1 MARSGGSGHTIFA
14 PAISTLVLGL
24 PQIQSL
30 HVPWLDDRAVAHLAQ
45 VPDLSA
51 LHLEF
56 GLPEHAPLVE
66 PLGFTTLTELTV
78 RTMKCALRLLN
89 MAVNSPLA
97 KFTIMATCFNPTEA
111 MAREFYATLLEHCSD
126 SSLREITIEGE
137 FEEDIEALSAVE
149 TALFLVGGDVLQP
162 LFSFTNLVEVRLAHP
177 VGFDLDDAIVH
188 DLARAW
194 PHIEVLG
201 LTARPYR
208 HVRSRVTLDGLY
220 AFAKYCPRLRILVI
234 TFDATVVPK
243 IRDNGKKRVAQRC
256 LYHINVA
263 ASLIRKPQRVA
274 KFLSTIFPSLMD
286 IATLHYDLLH
296 DLSSD
301 DELVKTDP

>member
-1 MARSGGSGHTIFA
+1 MAA
-14 PAISTLVLGL
+14 
-24 PQIQSL
+24 
-30 HVPWLDDRAVAHLAQ
+30 
-45 VPDLSA
+45 
-51 LHLEF
+51 
-56 GLPEHAPLVE
+56 
-66 PLGFTTLTELTV
+66 
-78 RTMKCALRLLN
+78 
-89 MAVNSPLA
+89 NSPLA

-137 FEEDIEALSAVE
+137 FEEDMEALSAVE

-220 AFAKYCPRLRILVI
+220 AFAKYCPRLRILAI

-301 DELVKTDP
+301 DELVETGSVMDSSDLWKDVENALL